1 MNDAP
6 IICLVQLGTVN
17 HTILVPQDEDEDPI
31 KFYSSFSTLAEDCV
45 RIAKSYGN
53 YNIMLIAPDGFA
65 EEIKQEI
72 NQLEPKINVI

>member
-6 IICLVQLGTVN
+6 IICLVQLGTLN
-17 HTILVPQDEDEDPI
+17 HTILVPQDEDKDPI
-31 KFYSSFSTLAEDCV
+31 KFYSSFSTLAADCA